1 MKKSLLILSVCAGLL
16 AASCSNVSSSGTGG
30 GDKPLTENIPSVDKT
45 KLSGGTLSRSAVSVQ
60 TAAGTSTGATEEL
73 GSEIKVNTD
82 GIGANKE
89 YTLLDRL
96 YSTTWYRSEK
106 DYDDGRLEE
115 IEEEF
120 VYFNENSWISK
131 REYENGRPDDDTD
144 YAWIDYVESFRT
156 PLIDG
161 NKNTDANAC
170 IVENKEKDD
179 DDDDFDVEFE
189 GYYLADE
196 NTLYIVDGDSKD
208 EIEAKLTGLLKLA
221 NSEDKFQRY
230 DDDDDDIKRYILST
244 IRG

>member
-1 MKKSLLILSVCAGLL
+1 MKKSLLILSACAGLL

-60 TAAGTSTGATEEL
+60 TAAATGTGATGGL
-73 GSEIKVNTD
+73 GSVIDVNTD

-120 VYFNENSWISK
+120 VYFNSDSSISK
-131 REYENGRPDDDTD
+131 REFENGRPDDRD
-144 YAWIDYVESFRT
+144 YAKLKHVRSFRT
-156 PLIDG
+156 DEG
-161 NKNTDANAC
+161 ETNFNANAC
-170 IVENKEKDD
+170 IVLNMEPE
-179 DDDDFDVEFE
+179 DDDFDVDVE

-196 NTLYIVDGDSKD
+196 NTLYIVDGD
-208 EIEAKLTGLLKLA
+208 EGHIESQLKWLIGRIKSGG
-221 NSEDKFQRY
+221 NIRDY
-230 DDDDDDIKRYILST
+230 GDDDIKRYVLST
-244 IRG
+244 EPRL